1 VNARLALL
9 AGGAAAAA
17 AAAYRLVR
25 RRPPSR
31 PEPATDGRATALR
44 QKLAQS
50 REVVPEREEYEAA
63 ETPVDTVENVEERRR
78 EVHER
83 AREAADQMRGEGP

>member
-1 VNARLALL
+1 MNARLALL

-31 PEPATDGRATALR
+31 PEPATDARATALR

-83 AREAADQMRGEGP
+83 AREAADQMRSEGP